1 MLYTGEFLTVVIADT
16 TLYRYLYKLSADFRG
31 SKFITEILS
40 RPDIE
45 CQIWANTYKHAY
57 KTGCF
62 FLMSIIYTLI
72 PTSFLKISKSQKS

>member
-40 RPDIE
+40 TPDIE

-57 KTGCF
+57 KTGKQGVF
-62 FLMSIIYTLI
+62 FNVNYLHTNTYIIFKNI
-72 PTSFLKISKSQKS
+72 